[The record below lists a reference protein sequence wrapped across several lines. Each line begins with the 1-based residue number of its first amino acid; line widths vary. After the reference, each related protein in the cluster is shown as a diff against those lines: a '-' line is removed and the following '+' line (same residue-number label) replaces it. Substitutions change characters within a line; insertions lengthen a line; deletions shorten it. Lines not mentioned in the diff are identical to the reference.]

1 MFPDIS
7 MLTMSYCHGLY
18 LFMLQYGY
26 LYQISLVLA
35 IIIYFHAMLRGGEP
49 ALTWAFITFAL
60 PIVGALLY
68 LIYFL
73 CSWKNLCVSRKER
86 EKAREIVKKWE
97 DTEISEKNDARD
109 SENREPYRRR

>member
-1 MFPDIS
+1 MNYYH
-7 MLTMSYCHGLY
+7 LLY
-18 LFMLQYGY
+18 DFMLQYGY
-26 LYQISLVLA
+26 LYAISLVLA
-35 IIIYFHAMLRGGEP
+35 IIVYFHAVFKEVEP

>member
-1 MFPDIS
+1 MFPEINT
-7 MLTMSYCHGLY
+7 LPMSYYHGLY

-26 LYQISLVLA
+26 LYLISLVLA
-35 IIIYFHAMLRGGEP
+35 IIVYFHAMLRGGEP